1 MTTQKLTLSH
11 IKEDNK
17 KYNDK
22 QRIELND
29 QFHTYIYPNFDPTR
43 VNKMIKTLIKDYVEI
58 QSEKGVKT
66 DLGAGD
72 LAYLYTVIEFSDICD
87 MPKTLTSKVKMLEEV
102 VKSEHIKTIYE
113 AFPKESLR
121 KVEDAANGFAN
132 LLASTA
138 DESADKANEDILKKV
153 EELTQEDS

>member
-17 KYNDK
+17 KYNEK

-29 QFHTYIYPNFDPTR
+29 QYHTYIYPNFDPTR

-58 QSEKGVKT
+58 QSKKGVKT

-72 LAYLYTVIEFSDICD
+72 LAYLYTVIEFSDIAD
-87 MPKTLTSKVKMLEEV
+87 MPKTLTAKIKMLEEV
-102 VKSEHIKTIYE
+102 AKSDHIRTIHE
-113 AFPKESLR
+113 AFPKESLK
-121 KVEDAANGFAN
+121 KVEDAANGFVDFISRTAN
-132 LLASTA
+132 
-138 DESADKANEDILKKV
+138 ENADKINEDILKKV
-153 EELTQEDS
+153 EELTKEDS